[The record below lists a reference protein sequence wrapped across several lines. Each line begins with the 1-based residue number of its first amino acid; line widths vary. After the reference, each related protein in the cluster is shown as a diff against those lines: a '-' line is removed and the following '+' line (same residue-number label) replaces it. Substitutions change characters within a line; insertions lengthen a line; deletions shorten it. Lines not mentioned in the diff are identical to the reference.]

1 MSTQQHLQ
9 CREENKLL
17 RQQPSGQRKETMH
30 DKQPVNKEAASALD
44 ASKVN
49 IRAAMVVICFVSLLY
64 FLPFLRSAQ
73 GRFCVFCAGCF
84 VTGSSPK
91 GGHHYVRNL

>member
-1 MSTQQHLQ
+1 
-9 CREENKLL
+9 
-17 RQQPSGQRKETMH
+17 MH
-30 DKQPVNKEAASALD
+30 DKQLVNKEAASALD
-44 ASKVN
+44 A
-49 IRAAMVVICFVSLLY
+49 ITFGIGAVVIGFVSLLY

>member
-9 CREENKLL
+9 CREENKPL

-30 DKQPVNKEAASALD
+30 DKQPVNKNAASALD
-44 ASKVN
+44 ASKVD
-49 IRAAMVVICFVSLLY
+49 IRAAMVVICFVSLLHL
-64 FLPFLRSAQ
+64 LPFLRSARR
-73 GRFCVFCAGCF
+73 RFCVFCSGCIA
-84 VTGSSPK
+84 TGSSLK